1 MIAFFENWIYES
13 NQELLFHG
21 LIFGRLTMTVTE
33 FLTIFTTLFVIIDP
47 IGLTPIFIA
56 LTPELNFRQRRKIA
70 LRSSIGAFFV
80 LVTFAIFGEGVL
92 LTLGIDMP
100 AFEISGGI
108 LLFIIAIQMLFQK
121 REERRK
127 KSASNDLPDPSIF
140 PLTTPLIAGPGAI
153 AAVVLISSESSG
165 DFMKLLS
172 INLIIMLV
180 IFLVFLFFLTGNALE
195 RVVGKTGIDVIS
207 RLLGM
212 LLAALSVQFIINGLV
227 NLGVIA

>member
-1 MIAFFENWIYES
+1 
-13 NQELLFHG
+13 
-21 LIFGRLTMTVTE
+21 MTVTE

-47 IGLTPIFIA
+47 IGLTPIFIT

-70 LRSSIGAFFV
+70 LRSTIGAFFV

-108 LLFIIAIQMLFQK
+108 LLFIIAIEMLFQK
-121 REERRK
+121 RAERRK
-127 KSASNDLPDPSIF
+127 KNASNDLPDPSIF

-165 DFMKLLS
+165 DLMKILS

-180 IFLVFLFFLTGNALE
+180 IFLVFLFFLTGNALA

-212 LLAALSVQFIINGLV
+212 LLAALSVQFIINGLI